1 MKPFVMRRLVTALAI
16 SGLFGASTQAMASA
30 FQIWEQDG
38 ASVGSY
44 HAGYAALANDA
55 SIAWYNPAGI
65 TRIKNQQAVFGA
77 SAIMS
82 DFKFKGTV
90 AVTENVPK
98 GVAGPPFLVVNPT
111 TIGFPGVTAQGGT
124 FNIVPSLHYV
134 APINDRIGFGF
145 SVDVPFG
152 LKTDYG
158 RSTPVRYAAT
168 LTSIT
173 VIDLS
178 PSLGFKV
185 TDKGSLGAGLDIQKA
200 WAELDTVG
208 VLLTAVPSVTSSVP
222 PPPTT
227 AVVPGLSATSTN
239 KANGTAYGY
248 HLGGLYEFTENTR
261 VGLSYH
267 SQVVHHLSGNSTLS
281 GPAATFLNGGSGSSL
296 HAGHSTVKI
305 TLPPYTALSGYH
317 RINPQYA
324 VMGSVIYTQ
333 WNTFRQLTLNNVAGG
348 VPKATAPFVSASTDI
363 QVNIPENYIN
373 TWNLSLGGEYYA
385 TDKIMFR
392 GAVGY
397 DQTPVR
403 NNYRNLQLPDND
415 RYIIALGGHYQA
427 WKTVGLDLGWTHFFM
442 QQVNINP
449 PPLVTGGQ
457 TVSTNGHV
465 TGGADVIA
473 GQVTWDIV

>member
-1 MKPFVMRRLVTALAI
+1 MKRFVMRRLVTALAI
-16 SGLFGASTQAMASA
+16 SGLVGASTQAMASA
-30 FQIWEQDG
+30 YQLWEQDG
-38 ASVGSY
+38 ASVANY

-77 SAIMS
+77 AAILS
-82 DFKFKGTV
+82 DFKFKGSV
-90 AVTENVPK
+90 AVTEMVPK
-98 GVAGPPFLVVNPT
+98 GVAGPPFLVVSPSTVN
-111 TIGFPGVTAQGGT
+111 FPGVTAQGGT
-124 FNIVPSLHYV
+124 FNVVPNIHYV
-134 APINDRIGFGF
+134 APINDKMGFGF
-145 SVDVPFG
+145 SINVPFG

-173 VIDLS
+173 VIDVS

-185 TDKGSLGAGLDIQKA
+185 TDKASLGLGLDIQKA

-208 VLLTAVPSVTSSVP
+208 VILMAVPSVTSAVP
-222 PPPTT
+222 PPVTT
-227 AVVPGLSATSTN
+227 AVVPALSATSTN

-248 HLGGLYEFTENTR
+248 HLGGLYEFSPDTR

-281 GPAATFLNGGSGSSL
+281 GPAATFLNGGPI

-317 RINPQYA
+317 RINPQVA

-333 WNTFRQLTLNNVAGG
+333 WSTFRTLTLNNVAGA
-348 VPKATAPFVSASTDI
+348 VNAPAPRFIAPSTNI
-363 QVNIPENYIN
+363 QVNIPERYVN
-373 TWNLSLGGEYYA
+373 TWNFSVGADYYA
-385 TDKIMFR
+385 TDKITLR
-392 GAVGY
+392 GGLGY
-397 DQTPVR
+397 DQTPVQD
-403 NNYRNLQLPDND
+403 NYRNLQLPDNN
-415 RYIIALGGHYQA
+415 RYVVALGGHYQA
-427 WKTVGLDLGWTHFFM
+427 SRTVGLDLGWTHLFM
-442 QQVNINP
+442 LSNANISP

-457 TVSTNGHV
+457 TVTTRGNV
-465 TGGADVIA
+465 TGGADVLA

>member
-1 MKPFVMRRLVTALAI
+1 MKPFVMRRLVIALAI
-16 SGLFGASTQAMASA
+16 SGLVTSTQVFASA

-38 ASVGSY
+38 ASVGAY

-65 TRIKNQQAVFGA
+65 IRLKNPQVVFGA
-77 SAIMS
+77 AAIMS
-82 DFKFKGTV
+82 DFKYKGSV
-90 AVTENVPK
+90 SVTEITPQITST
-98 GVAGPPFLVVNPT
+98 LVVTPAT
-111 TIGFPGVTAQGGT
+111 VSFPGVTAQGGA
-124 FNIVPSLHYV
+124 FSVVPSLHYV
-134 APINDRIGFGF
+134 TPINDRMGFGF
-145 SVDVPFG
+145 SVDAPFG

-173 VIDLS
+173 VVDIS

-185 TDKGSLGAGLDIQKA
+185 TDKGSLGIGLDIQKA

-208 VLLTAVPSVTSSVP
+208 VLLTAVPSATTFL
-222 PPPTT
+222 PTT

-248 HLGGLYEFTENTR
+248 HLGGLYEFSPDTR

-281 GPAATFLNGGSGSSL
+281 GPAATFLNGGSGNSL

-305 TLPPYTALSGYH
+305 TLPPYTALSAYH
-317 RINPQYA
+317 RLHPQFA
-324 VMGSVIYTQ
+324 MMGSVIYTQ

-348 VPKATAPFVSASTDI
+348 VSTSTSPFVAASTNI
-363 QVNIPENYIN
+363 QVNIPEHYQN
-373 TWNLSLGGEYYA
+373 TWNLSVGGDYYA
-385 TDKIMFR
+385 TDKITLR
-392 GAVGY
+392 GGIGY
-397 DQTPVR
+397 DQTPVQNR
-403 NNYRNLQLPDND
+403 YRNLQLPDND
-415 RYIIALGGHYQA
+415 RFIIALGGHYQA
-427 WKTVGLDLGWTHFFM
+427 ARTVGFDLGWSHFFL

-449 PPLVTGGQ
+449 PPMVTGGQ
-457 TVSTNGHV
+457 TVATKGSV
-465 TGGADVIA
+465 SGGADVIS
-473 GQVTWDIV
+473 GQVTWDII